1 MAGESNEGSL
11 TITTLTDDVIDA
23 LHGYTRDM
31 SQVTELSNS
40 MTNLDVTFKVS
51 EAQQVNRGLAEIDDE
66 LVFVKSI
73 DSNGNGTIFSWGR
86 GQQGSSAAAHSSG
99 AKVTM
104 APLYPRQRVRDSLFA
119 TLREMHPDI
128 APIVDE
134 FIDVNI
140 VRTNYPMPSDCY
152 HILQVQWNPP
162 GPSGMWKNVKRWRQN
177 KTGAG
182 VELELLGPAWP
193 GPDRA
198 RVMYMKNLPTT
209 LTANQDLAAY
219 GYPQDIHGCLVLG
232 ATARL
237 LSNTEASRLQVQS
250 VQSNARAETTPA
262 GSISNLAK
270 FVYSLYQTRLQ
281 ELRFWYAER
290 YPLGPKQNW

>member
-1 MAGESNEGSL
+1 MAGEADEGSL
-11 TITTLTDDVIDA
+11 TITRITDEVIDA
-23 LHGYTRDM
+23 LHGYTRDQA
-31 SQVTELSNS
+31 QVTELSNPMS
-40 MTNLDVTFKVS
+40 DSDTTFRVS
-51 EAQQVNRGLAEIDDE
+51 EAAQVNRGLVEFDDE
-66 LVFVKSI
+66 LVYVKSI
-73 DSNGNGTIFSWGR
+73 DSTGNGTIFTWGR
-86 GQQGSSAAAHSSG
+86 GQEGSQAAAHSSG

-119 TLREMHPDI
+119 VLREMHPDI
-128 APIVDE
+128 APIVDMS
-134 FIDVNI
+134 IDVNI

-162 GPSGMWKNVKRWRQN
+162 GPSGMWKNVRRWRQN
-177 KTGAG
+177 KTGAD

-198 RVMYMKNLPTT
+198 RIMYMKNLPTT

-232 ATARL
+232 ATARM
-237 LSNTEASRLQVQS
+237 LSFTEPSRLQVQS
-250 VQSNARAETTPA
+250 VQSSSRAELTPA
-262 GSISNLAK
+262 GSITNVAK
-270 FVYSLYQTRLQ
+270 YVYSLYQTRLQ

-290 YPLGPKQNW
+290 YPLGVKQNW